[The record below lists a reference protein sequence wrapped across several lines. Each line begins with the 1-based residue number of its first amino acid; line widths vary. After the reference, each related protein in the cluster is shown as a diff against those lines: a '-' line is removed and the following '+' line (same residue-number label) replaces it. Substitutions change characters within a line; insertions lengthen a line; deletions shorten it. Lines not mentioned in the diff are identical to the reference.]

1 MDKLKNNI
9 GVIMVILGLIGSTG
23 TFYSKFA
30 TMELK
35 IEQLSNA
42 TAPDL
47 TGIETNSF
55 GLIDLDKNISI
66 LENYGITELNIAFI
80 PADLNPVS
88 KLKYLKKVICSPD
101 QEKVL
106 RELLAPHIDIKVKI
120 TPARESTK

>member
-1 MDKLKNNI
+1 MDKLKSNI

-35 IEQLSNA
+35 IEQLSNV

-66 LENYGITELNIAFI
+66 LEKEI
-80 PADLNPVS
+80 
-88 KLKYLKKVICSPD
+88 
-101 QEKVL
+101 
-106 RELLAPHIDIKVKI
+106 ELLKVQLQELKI
-120 TPARESTK
+120 NSSNPLSQ